1 MPNCDVSRHKLL
13 ERPKKIAPH
22 FLPRFQRMIRH
33 FSILRVNPAENPAE
47 ILTELTI
54 FCCGFAAFLNINPDK
69 STLVISFGEG
79 WYRTRNITM

>member
-33 FSILRVNPAENPAE
+33 FSILRVNPAENPTGF
-47 ILTELTI
+47 LTELPVFSLQDI
-54 FCCGFAAFLNINPDK
+54 KNGFLKATGGQSQVFWLFL
-69 STLVISFGEG
+69 
-79 WYRTRNITM
+79 